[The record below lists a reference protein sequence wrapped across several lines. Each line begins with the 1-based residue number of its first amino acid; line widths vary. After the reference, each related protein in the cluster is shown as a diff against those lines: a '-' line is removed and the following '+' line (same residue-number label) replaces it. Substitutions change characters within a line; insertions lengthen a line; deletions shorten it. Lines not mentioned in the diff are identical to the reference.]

1 MLSSRLLRI
10 TFLAVVFFF
19 HLTPAFALKRRI
31 SAPPPSNTQPSGN
44 CFTFGFVKAG
54 LKGTY
59 LTTSPSGNVSF
70 TITWVS
76 DTATQTVTTQKVT
89 TPQATTDVDTTLDG
103 EVVGPLRGLKHI
115 HVKSTTP
122 VPLLGSVVTD
132 SDLDFV
138 PSLIAGPAQGWC
150 TGATWDVAATTETL
164 RTTTLAGTQTT
175 VQTTAASTGE
185 VLAVNESITVPAG
198 TFRTVKY
205 RGVIVAN
212 NSAQTA
218 ITWTSMDDAI
228 VVRQDTLDA
237 GGNVTTTTTL
247 QSKQ

>member
-1 MLSSRLLRI
+1 
-10 TFLAVVFFF
+10 V
-19 HLTPAFALKRRI
+19 
-31 SAPPPSNTQPSGN
+31 AP
-44 CFTFGFVKAG
+44 
-54 LKGTY
+54 
-59 LTTSPSGNVSF
+59 
-70 TITWVS
+70 
-76 DTATQTVTTQKVT
+76 
-89 TPQATTDVDTTLDG
+89 
-103 EVVGPLRGLKHI
+103 
-115 HVKSTTP
+115 
-122 VPLLGSVVTD
+122 
-132 SDLDFV
+132 
-138 PSLIAGPAQGWC
+138 
-150 TGATWDVAATTETL
+150 TTETL

-212 NSAQTA
+212 NNAQTA

-237 GGNVTTTTTL
+237 GGNVTSMTTL